1 MGPYHTKHR
10 MYEVGGSGIDRR
22 DTKTT
27 DFLTAMI
34 MTSPPVA
41 AADYSSSSS
50 FSKRHSGSGARSR
63 IVEALSSSALRM
75 EQQDL
80 LEAAMEPDSSA
91 RQLYL
96 QQQYQQQY
104 QKMSTEKLQL
114 NRSMGIFYRHPST

>member
-10 MYEVGGSGIDRR
+10 MYEVGDSGIDRR
-22 DTKTT
+22 DTNTA
-27 DFLTAMI
+27 DFLTAMT

-41 AADYSSSSS
+41 AADYFSSS
-50 FSKRHSGSGARSR
+50 SKRHSGSGARSR

-80 LEAAMEPDSSA
+80 LEAAMEPDIST
-91 RQLYL
+91 RQLL
-96 QQQYQQQY
+96 VQQQQYQQQY

-114 NRSMGIFYRHPST
+114 NRSMGIFYRHPSS